1 MVSSVKKMA
10 YDFPTGKEQKLRPSW
25 NWFHFSLA
33 SNLMMC
39 ALAWRTLGSWRCW
52 WNFLEFRG
60 VIKIAKTGINHCK
73 YIVILIDLRMKKLL
87 LWLVMQSDIMTFVS
101 QSFKKVDWTCLKC
114 SFWLWF
120 TGSFFWGGRKESK
133 VYRSQHSLTKNVYF
147 VSIKTGQVPSI
158 PNWTIGESSNL
169 PHATDFFSY
178 SRKSAIRD
186 QSEFLW
192 TGTSGGDEIM
202 DISSKYKA
210 NDPYEMECLP
220 KRVALEWN
228 HGLYYPPSWKIRD
241 RLRLGVMSLPK
252 WEPPTWLG

>member
-10 YDFPTGKEQKLRPSW
+10 YDCPTGKEQKLRPSW

-33 SNLMMC
+33 SNLMTC

-101 QSFKKVDWTCLKC
+101 QSFKKLTEHVWRVLFGCDSLEV
-114 SFWLWF
+114 
-120 TGSFFWGGRKESK
+120 FFWGGRKESK

-169 PHATDFFSY
+169 PHATDVLVTAENPQSATSLSFY
-178 SRKSAIRD
+178 GQAHQVEMKSWI
-186 QSEFLW
+186 FLQNKKQTILMKW
-192 TGTSGGDEIM
+192 NVSLNGLLLNGTMVYTIL
-202 DISSKYKA
+202 
-210 NDPYEMECLP
+210 LP
-220 KRVALEWN
+220 E
-228 HGLYYPPSWKIRD
+228 KI
-241 RLRLGVMSLPK
+241 GI
-252 WEPPTWLG
+252 GCG